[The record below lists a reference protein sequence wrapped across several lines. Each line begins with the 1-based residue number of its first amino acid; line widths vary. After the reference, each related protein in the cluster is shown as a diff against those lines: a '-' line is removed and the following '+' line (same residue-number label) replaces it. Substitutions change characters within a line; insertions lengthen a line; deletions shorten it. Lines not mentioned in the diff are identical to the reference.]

1 MLTINEKT
9 FFPLVDKETN
19 NNNYKNRYTALG
31 PLIVK
36 AWNQS
41 SGY

>member
-19 NNNYKNRYTALG
+19 NNYKNRYTTLG

-36 AWNQS
+36 A
-41 SGY
+41 

>member
-19 NNNYKNRYTALG
+19 NNNYKNTPKK
-31 PLIVK
+31 PLPKI
-36 AWNQS
+36 
-41 SGY
+41 